1 MASAAPGAQLS
12 KCPLLQLGLQ
22 RLCFGVVQLH
32 APGLALASE
41 PGCLLAWPE
50 GIGGPCTEQ
59 RGTQPGRTGCRMSC
73 HALLAL
79 LGSGRAMGL
88 RIAMEM
94 SSLETKGLRMS
105 EPGKGKGVVISGFE
119 GSVLSGLVDRH
130 W

>member
-1 MASAAPGAQLS
+1 MS

-41 PGCLLAWPE
+41 PGCLLAWP
-50 GIGGPCTEQ
+50 GWVGGPCTELHGMQ
-59 RGTQPGRTGCRMSC
+59 TGRKSCRMSC

-79 LGSGRAMGL
+79 LGSGRATGL

-94 SSLETKGLRMS
+94 ASLEMKGLRMS
-105 EPGKGKGVVISGFE
+105 EPGKGKGMVISCFE
-119 GSVLSGLVDRH
+119 GSVLSSLADRQ
-130 W
+130 